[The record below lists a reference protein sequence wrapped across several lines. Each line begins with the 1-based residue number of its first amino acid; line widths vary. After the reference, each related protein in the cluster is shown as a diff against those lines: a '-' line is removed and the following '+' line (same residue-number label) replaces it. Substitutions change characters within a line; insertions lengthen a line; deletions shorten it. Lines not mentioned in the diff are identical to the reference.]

1 MTARR
6 QSLSFPH
13 PFCQK
18 ALPHL
23 ANRAELTK
31 IKDPPNIVNPKSG
44 SRYRG
49 SEVGFTDV
57 TSQDFAPAEPANTL
71 KLIAHLNAVNLLQ
84 IQHLRPVI

>member
-1 MTARR
+1 MTAKR

-49 SEVGFTDV
+49 SEVGFTDM
-57 TSQDFAPAEPANTL
+57 TSHDFAPAEPTNTL
-71 KLIAHLNAVNLLQ
+71 KLIAQSNTVNLLKT
-84 IQHLRPVI
+84 QHLQPGI